1 MLIFIVAA
9 KVTVFAISAGPAR
22 LTKHLRKIGESK
34 NPGKFQQISVM
45 QRGVG
50 NEELGVFRGEK
61 YR

>member
-22 LTKHLRKIGESK
+22 LTKHLSKIGESK
-34 NPGKFQQISVM
+34 NPANFNKLVSCS
-45 QRGVG
+45 GVG
-50 NEELGVFRGEK
+50 NEDPRVFREEK